1 MSGRRGGKTWSASE
15 LKKRGW
21 NNDLIRELLPKPRVI
36 CYGGRKVRVWDRDE
50 VRRGEEHPR
59 FAHRTAEDAART
71 RAPTQGMR
79 RTGMLLERAWAAEVG
94 EDSAPWRLA
103 EHWHRGLLASI
114 PAKAKAYGLRTPQAS
129 AWLGEFLSLERRCD
143 SKRLPEVFRGF
154 LRCCGWLGENTG
166 HPLAQ
171 EIGRAHV

>member
-94 EDSAPWRLA
+94 EDSLAAGGALAPGAFGVHSRQ
-103 EHWHRGLLASI
+103 GQ
-114 PAKAKAYGLRTPQAS
+114 GLRPAH
-129 AWLGEFLSLERRCD
+129 APGVGLAGG
-143 SKRLPEVFRGF
+143 VFEPGA
-154 LRCCGWLGENTG
+154 
-166 HPLAQ
+166 PL
-171 EIGRAHV
+171 

>member
-94 EDSAPWRLA
+94 EDSAPWPNGCGIYTSRRNVCMSKEACRTRRRFLWQSS
-103 EHWHRGLLASI
+103 EREIVPSMGGIWRGCS
-114 PAKAKAYGLRTPQAS
+114 GSVWRS
-129 AWLGEFLSLERRCD
+129 
-143 SKRLPEVFRGF
+143 RGF
-154 LRCCGWLGENTG
+154 R
-166 HPLAQ
+166 
-171 EIGRAHV
+171 